1 MPEYPT
7 RNTAITILIADDHAV
22 VRCGLRMLVNAQA
35 DMQVIGE
42 ASNGRDAVQLAAV
55 LSPAVILMDISLP
68 ELSGIAA
75 TEQIVRND
83 PGAKVIALSM
93 YEDQA
98 YVRSFFSAG
107 GRGYVPKRAADTHL
121 LDAIRAVQRGR
132 VFLDPDL
139 SGGMVSTMLCD
150 SRSSRKSA
158 KPVLSKREHDV
169 LVLLA
174 QGYTNNDIAVRMN
187 VSVKTIDTYRARLST
202 KLGLRSRPEIVRY
215 ALEMGLLTPEKTRC

>member
-1 MPEYPT
+1 M
-7 RNTAITILIADDHAV
+7 LI
-22 VRCGLRMLVNAQA
+22 NSQA
-35 DMQVIGE
+35 DMRVIGE

-75 TEQIVRND
+75 TEQIIRND
-83 PGAKVIALSM
+83 PGARVIALSM

-132 VFLDPDL
+132 VFVDPDL
-139 SGGMVSTMLCD
+139 SGGMVSTLLFD
-150 SRSSRKSA
+150 SRSSRKKTA

-174 QGYTNNDIAVRMN
+174 EGYTNSDIAIRMN
-187 VSVKTIDTYRARLST
+187 VSVKTVDTYRARLST

-215 ALEMGLLTPEKTRC
+215 ALEMGLLTPEKNRS